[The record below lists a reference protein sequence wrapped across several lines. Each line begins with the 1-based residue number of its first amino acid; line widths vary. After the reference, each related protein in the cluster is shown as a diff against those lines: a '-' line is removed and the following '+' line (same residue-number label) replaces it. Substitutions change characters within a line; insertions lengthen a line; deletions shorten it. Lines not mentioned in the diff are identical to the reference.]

1 LLEVQTS
8 VGSNIL
14 SVNNN
19 ATEYA
24 ANGGAETKG
33 ASNTTFPAS
42 TWTASPTG
50 GTQATISRTITTGE
64 FATGI
69 AAAKV
74 VTTGATTA
82 NQGIADQIA
91 VNGTNTALTANL
103 TYTVSFTVKASSNF
117 STLDVVYS
125 KDGTNTATT
134 ACKTGAT
141 ATESIWTRVSCT
153 FTAPAS
159 GITTSNAIFIRQ
171 SNSNTVA
178 RTFYVDN
185 LSLNVNASTNHAV
198 DGDADSAAN
207 IGGGAF
213 NWAAVSGST
222 VSQSTSTIY
231 NTAGSVSVATAATV
245 GRGVYNNLA
254 ANIIP
259 TSGTQYRVAFYARG
273 DGTNTATL
281 SVGYYNGST
290 TTSCQDYN
298 TQSITAS
305 TWTLM
310 SCYITASSYVSASQI
325 RITQASGSATSFYVD
340 ALTVTLN
347 SNNANNVQVGGAN
360 SGGPVSLLT
369 LDRSSSAPIAANND
383 AYLGSM
389 YYDTTTGRIQCYEAD
404 GWGAC
409 GSSPDNIITLTP
421 EYPGAVL
428 GGAGQVGTGSMQT
441 AGIGVM
447 TSEFCSKETNVLQAF
462 AGATNLCANHEARNF
477 YHWTSPQATEQ
488 IYSIYVVYK
497 LPTTFK
503 GFNDSNT
510 IKLTA
515 YSDNLTNAVATL
527 HVFRKNA
534 AGTAISSCGNNSN
547 PNLDQTIN
555 TSTGTWQQTPYDLAD
570 ETTCGFAGGD
580 NIIFKIDMKS
590 QSNGNIYVENLDF
603 VYTNN

>member
-1 LLEVQTS
+1 V
-8 VGSNIL
+8 
-14 SVNNN
+14 
-19 ATEYA
+19 
-24 ANGGAETKG
+24 
-33 ASNTTFPAS
+33 
-42 TWTASPTG
+42 
-50 GTQATISRTITTGE
+50 
-64 FATGI
+64 
-69 AAAKV
+69 
-74 VTTGATTA
+74 
-82 NQGIADQIA
+82 
-91 VNGTNTALTANL
+91 
-103 TYTVSFTVKASSNF
+103 
-117 STLDVVYS
+117 
-125 KDGTNTATT
+125 
-134 ACKTGAT
+134 
-141 ATESIWTRVSCT
+141 
-153 FTAPAS
+153 
-159 GITTSNAIFIRQ
+159 
-171 SNSNTVA
+171 
-178 RTFYVDN
+178 
-185 LSLNVNASTNHAV
+185 
-198 DGDADSAAN
+198 
-207 IGGGAF
+207 
-213 NWAAVSGST
+213 
-222 VSQSTSTIY
+222 
-231 NTAGSVSVATAATV
+231 
-245 GRGVYNNLA
+245 
-254 ANIIP
+254 
-259 TSGTQYRVAFYARG
+259 
-273 DGTNTATL
+273 
-281 SVGYYNGST
+281 
-290 TTSCQDYN
+290 
-298 TQSITAS
+298 
-305 TWTLM
+305 
-310 SCYITASSYVSASQI
+310 
-325 RITQASGSATSFYVD
+325 RITQSSGAATIFYVD
-340 ALTVTLN
+340 ALNVNLNNNN
-347 SNNANNVQVGGAN
+347 SNNVQIGGAN
-360 SGGPVSLLT
+360 LGGPTTLLT
-369 LDRSSSAPIAANND
+369 LDRSSTAPIAANND